1 MQLYLAVSP
10 DKLRQAARF
19 TDRLAHVAYRIG
31 PEGRL
36 TRRNL
41 LVSTRGGMMV
51 LGEIGRASCRE
62 RV

>member
-41 LVSTRGGMMV
+41 LVSTRGG
-51 LGEIGRASCRE
+51 
-62 RV
+62 